1 MTRFQKGFTLIEIM
15 VVMVILSFGL
25 VAVVAAT
32 GQAARSTR
40 AIAELESLR
49 QAAEHVMATELSVER
64 LSRERSEGSF
74 GSITWVL
81 EVSDDPDFAN
91 LKQLKITTFAGGKTN
106 HNQNRKDGRRFTI
119 ESRQAQ
125 LGVDSQEEA

>member
-1 MTRFQKGFTLIEIM
+1 MKRLQKGFTLIEIM

-49 QAAEHVMATELSVER
+49 QAAEQVMATELTTER
-64 LSRERSEGSF
+64 LSRELSEGSF

-81 EVSDDPDFAN
+81 EVSDDPDVAN
-91 LKQLKITTFAGGKTN
+91 LKQLKITTFAGDKT
-106 HNQNRKDGRRFTI
+106 HQTQKEGRRFTI
-119 ESRQAQ
+119 ESRQAK
-125 LGVDSQEEA
+125 LGVESEEA

>member
-1 MTRFQKGFTLIEIM
+1 MKRLQKGFTLIEIM

-40 AIAELESLR
+40 TIAELESLR
-49 QAAEHVMATELSVER
+49 QAAEQVMATELTTER
-64 LSRERSEGSF
+64 LSRERSEGSL

-91 LKQLKITTFAGGKTN
+91 LKQLKITTSASDKT
-106 HNQNRKDGRRFTI
+106 HQNQNEGRRFTI

-125 LGVDSQEEA
+125 LGVDSEEEA

>member
-1 MTRFQKGFTLIEIM
+1 MKRLQKGFTLIEIM

-40 AIAELESLR
+40 TITELEFLR
-49 QAAEHVMATELSVER
+49 QAAEQVMATELTTER

-81 EVSDDPDFAN
+81 EVSDDPNFVN
-91 LKQLKITTFAGGKTN
+91 LKQLKITTFTGDKTN
-106 HNQNRKDGRRFTI
+106 QTQKEGRRFTI

-125 LGVDSQEEA
+125 LGVESEEA

>member
-1 MTRFQKGFTLIEIM
+1 MKCSQAGFTLIEIM

-25 VAVVAAT
+25 VAVVGAT

-49 QAAEHVMATELSVER
+49 QAAEQVMATQLSPER
-64 LSRERSEGSF
+64 MARERSEGSL
-74 GSITWVL
+74 GQVSWVL
-81 EVSDDPDFAN
+81 EVSDDPDVVN
-91 LKQLKITTFAGGKTN
+91 LKHLKVTTFSTDK
-106 HNQNRKDGRRFTI
+106 KEGRQFTI

-125 LGVDSQEEA
+125 LGLESEEAS

>member
-1 MTRFQKGFTLIEIM
+1 MKRLQKGFTLIEIM

-40 AIAELESLR
+40 TITELEFLR
-49 QAAEHVMATELSVER
+49 QAAEQVMATELTTER

-81 EVSDDPDFAN
+81 EVSDDPDFVN
-91 LKQLKITTFAGGKTN
+91 LKQLKITTFTGDKTN
-106 HNQNRKDGRRFTI
+106 QTQKEGRRFTI

-125 LGVDSQEEA
+125 IGVESEEA

>member
-1 MTRFQKGFTLIEIM
+1 MKCLQKGFTLIEIM

-49 QAAEHVMATELSVER
+49 QAAEQVMATELTTER
-64 LSRERSEGSF
+64 LSRELSEGSL
-74 GSITWVL
+74 GSVTWVL
-81 EVSDDPDFAN
+81 EATQNNHFCWRQDSSDSKRRATLHHRVPS
-91 LKQLKITTFAGGKTN
+91 GKV
-106 HNQNRKDGRRFTI
+106 GR
-119 ESRQAQ
+119 
-125 LGVDSQEEA
+125 

>member
-1 MTRFQKGFTLIEIM
+1 MKRLQKGFTLIEIM

-40 AIAELESLR
+40 TITELEFLR
-49 QAAEHVMATELSVER
+49 QAAEQVMATELTTER

-81 EVSDDPDFAN
+81 EVSDDPDFVN
-91 LKQLKITTFAGGKTN
+91 LKQRKITTFTGDKTN
-106 HNQNRKDGRRFTI
+106 QTQKEGRRFTI

-125 LGVDSQEEA
+125 LGVESEEA

>member
-1 MTRFQKGFTLIEIM
+1 MKCLQKGFTLIEIM

-40 AIAELESLR
+40 TIAELESLR
-49 QAAEHVMATELSVER
+49 QAAEQVMATELTTER
-64 LSRERSEGSF
+64 LSRELSEGSL
-74 GSITWVL
+74 GSVTWVL
-81 EVSDDPDFAN
+81 EVSDDPDFVN
-91 LKQLKITTFAGGKTN
+91 LKQLKITTFAGDKT
-106 HNQNRKDGRRFTI
+106 HQTQKEGRRFTI

-125 LGVDSQEEA
+125 LGVDSEEEA

>member
-1 MTRFQKGFTLIEIM
+1 
-15 VVMVILSFGL
+15 
-25 VAVVAAT
+25 
-32 GQAARSTR
+32 
-40 AIAELESLR
+40 
-49 QAAEHVMATELSVER
+49 MATELSVER

-74 GSITWVL
+74 GSIIWVL

-91 LKQLKITTFAGGKTN
+91 LKQLKITTFADGKTN
-106 HNQNRKDGRRFTI
+106 LDQKEGRRFTI

>member
-1 MTRFQKGFTLIEIM
+1 MKRLQKGFTLIEIM

-40 AIAELESLR
+40 TITELEFLR
-49 QAAEHVMATELSVER
+49 QAAEQVMATELTTER

-81 EVSDDPDFAN
+81 EVSDDPDFVN
-91 LKQLKITTFAGGKTN
+91 LKQLKITTFTGDKTN
-106 HNQNRKDGRRFTI
+106 QTQKEGRRFTI

-125 LGVDSQEEA
+125 LGVESEEA

>member
-1 MTRFQKGFTLIEIM
+1 MKRLQKGFTLIEIM

-40 AIAELESLR
+40 TIAELEFLR
-49 QAAEHVMATELSVER
+49 QAAEQVMATELTTER
-64 LSRERSEGSF
+64 LSRERSEGSL

-81 EVSDDPDFAN
+81 EVSDDPDVAN
-91 LKQLKITTFAGGKTN
+91 LKQLKITTFASDKTN
-106 HNQNRKDGRRFTI
+106 QTQKEGRRFTI

-125 LGVDSQEEA
+125 LGVESEEA

>member
-1 MTRFQKGFTLIEIM
+1 MKCLQKGFTLIEIM

-40 AIAELESLR
+40 TIAELESLR
-49 QAAEHVMATELSVER
+49 QAAEQVMATELTTER
-64 LSRERSEGSF
+64 LSRERSEGSL
-74 GSITWVL
+74 GQVSWVL

-91 LKQLKITTFAGGKTN
+91 LKQLKITTFASDKT
-106 HNQNRKDGRRFTI
+106 HQNQNEGRRFTI

-125 LGVDSQEEA
+125 LGVDSEEEA

>member
-1 MTRFQKGFTLIEIM
+1 MKSFQAGFTLIEIM

-25 VAVVAAT
+25 VAVVGAT

-49 QAAEHVMATELSVER
+49 QAAEQVMATQLKPELM
-64 LSRERSEGSF
+64 SRERSEGSL
-74 GSITWVL
+74 GRVNWVL

-91 LKQLKITTFAGGKTN
+91 LKHLKITTFPADK
-106 HNQNRKDGRRFTI
+106 KEGRRFTV

-125 LGVDSQEEA
+125 LAIESEEA

>member
-1 MTRFQKGFTLIEIM
+1 MKSCQTGFTLIEVM

-25 VAVVAAT
+25 VAVVGAT

-49 QAAEHVMATELSVER
+49 QAAEQVMATELSAER
-64 LSRERSEGSF
+64 MSRERSEGSL
-74 GSITWVL
+74 GQIKWVL
-81 EVSDDPDFAN
+81 EVSDDPEFAN
-91 LKQLKITTFAGGKTN
+91 LKHLKVTTFATDKTSEK
-106 HNQNRKDGRRFTI
+106 QGRRFTI

-125 LGVDSQEEA
+125 LGVESEEV